1 MFKKFMLNCR
11 QVLQH
16 FEWILL
22 GSALL
27 LLAMFIGVIWAN
39 SHPSWETWQTNYYRS
54 QVVQL
59 ESKIVATQNPV
70 LRGDL
75 EQQRESMKEKKPEIK
90 TVNLPNGNLER
101 CQTCHLGIEE
111 ISDSH
116 PAETF
121 GCVVCHGGNA
131 LSLDQ
136 NQAHAGMYG
145 AGHPGRLE
153 VSQLS
158 CGSQNSNGQ
167 CHSGHARTEDNQV
180 DLIQTSL
187 MANKGGEL
195 SMIRYMRGLDV
206 STKISVKS
214 GETASQVPTPLNGQP
229 FEQNLQQNCLELC
242 HQSKGKLPG
251 QDSTANGCESCH
263 VLTNWNHTYQGQ
275 DVTIPKG
282 KVGHG
287 MTHRLTTQIPYAQCN
302 QCHNQG
308 MPDLYTIQFKARPD
322 LARVKV
328 SSGPNQESPNDRFQN
343 VYQPGMVFT
352 QCEVELDCI
361 DCHTRQDVMG
371 DGHLYASEYQAVKI
385 QCFDCHGTKE
395 KRPSSWTVR
404 VPDDIA
410 FEEEQVN
417 TNFPRLKIGDQLLK
431 TAKGEELPYIRRE
444 AGAWFLHS
452 KVTGKKYSIPLVNGS
467 ACQQDPER
475 QTSNDC
481 HKCHDVSGNLKK

>member
-1 MFKKFMLNCR
+1 MFKELMQYCR
-11 QVLQH
+11 QVLQR
-16 FEWILL
+16 FEWLFL
-22 GSALL
+22 GSVLL
-27 LLAMFIGVIWAN
+27 LLAILAGVIWVN
-39 SHPSWETWQTNYYRS
+39 SHPSWQTWQKNYYQS
-54 QVVQL
+54 QVVQI
-59 ESKIVATQNPV
+59 ESKLASTQNPV
-70 LRGDL
+70 LRKDL
-75 EQQRESMKEKKPEIK
+75 EQQRESMSETRPEIK
-90 TVNLPNGNLER
+90 TLTLPNGNLER
-101 CQTCHLGIEE
+101 CKTCHLGIEE
-111 ISDSH
+111 ISNSH

-136 NQAHAGMYG
+136 DQAHAAMYG

-158 CGSQNSNGQ
+158 CGSRNLNSQ
-167 CHSGHARTEDNQV
+167 CHSGHVRTEDNQV
-180 DLIQTSL
+180 DLVPTSL

-195 SMIRYMRGLDV
+195 SMIRYMHGLDIPP
-206 STKISVKS
+206 KISVKL
-214 GETASQVPTPLNGQP
+214 GEIAAQVLKPLNGQSL
-229 FEQNLQQNCLELC
+229 ERDLQQNCLEAC
-242 HQSKGKLPG
+242 HQSNGKLPE
-251 QDSTANGCESCH
+251 QDSSAKGCESCH
-263 VLTNWNHTYQGQ
+263 VLTNWDHTYQGQ
-275 DVTIPKG
+275 DVTISKSEA
-282 KVGHG
+282 GHG
-287 MTHRLTTQIPYAQCN
+287 LTHRLTTQIPYTQCN

-322 LARVKV
+322 LSRVKA
-328 SSGPNQESPNDRFQN
+328 SSKPNQESENDRLRN

-385 QCFDCHGTKE
+385 QCLDCHGTK
-395 KRPSSWTVR
+395 KTTPSSRTVSS
-404 VPDDIA
+404 PDDLA
-410 FEEEQVN
+410 FEEERVN
-417 TNFPRLKIGDQLLK
+417 TNFPTLTIGDQFLK

-444 AGAWFLHS
+444 AGTWLLYS
-452 KVTGKKYSIPLVNGS
+452 KVTGKTHSIPLVYGS